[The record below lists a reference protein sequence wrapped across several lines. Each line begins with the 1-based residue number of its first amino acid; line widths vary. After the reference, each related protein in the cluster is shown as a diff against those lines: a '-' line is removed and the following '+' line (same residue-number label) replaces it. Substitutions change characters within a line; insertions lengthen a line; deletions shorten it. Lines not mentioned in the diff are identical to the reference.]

1 MPSSA
6 TSFNEVSR
14 WGHLLFIPFLVY
26 LCGVLVLLIIP
37 DDNFEGVIGCLSEVK
52 DMWDNTFTDR

>member
-1 MPSSA
+1 
-6 TSFNEVSR
+6 
-14 WGHLLFIPFLVY
+14 
-26 LCGVLVLLIIP
+26 LIIP